1 MNGFLHRKPVEVL
14 PAELPL
20 HELRQARG
28 LSQQALASRMNVQ
41 QPIVAKQ
48 EHQRNMCISTLR
60 SHIEA
65 MGGTLEI
72 VAHFPEG
79 NVKISNF

>member
-1 MNGFLHRKPVEVL
+1 MSGPVRLEAAALL

-20 HELRQARG
+20 HRLRQARG
-28 LSQQALASRMNVQ
+28 LSQQVLASRMNVQ

-72 VAHFPEG
+72 LAHFPEG